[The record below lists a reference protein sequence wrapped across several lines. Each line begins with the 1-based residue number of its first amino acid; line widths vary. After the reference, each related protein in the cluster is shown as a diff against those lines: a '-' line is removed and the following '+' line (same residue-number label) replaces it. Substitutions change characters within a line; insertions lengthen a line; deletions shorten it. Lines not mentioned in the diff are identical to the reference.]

1 MITPSI
7 SNYTPQDILRKEPFR
22 RLLPS
27 DNLAVGMAK
36 YNQANGAAPYLEE
49 TLRYEILSQ
58 AEFLREYNVNSHKIN
73 SYKYRPNPFNKDTNN
88 EIHQKILSRTAVPMQ
103 AIIHLKR
110 TVALTG
116 KGVRKRILAPTVSA
130 ADQEKLAEWQAAWA
144 RKGMEKAI
152 RDFIYSDGKVGDS
165 AICFYL
171 SDGKLGWRAFSY
183 ERGDTLYPHYDPVTG
198 ELALFGRKY
207 SVLGDDGLTMV
218 EYLDVWDKT
227 NYVRYRYNQT
237 GVQGAVAKGKEL
249 LGLSPWVKDTAVKP
263 HTFKRVP
270 VVYDRYGEP
279 FWAQSEDCI
288 DKIELALSD
297 LSENNRAYAL
307 RILLAFG
314 QDMHVTTDLDGTPS
328 LIESSDP
335 NAQARFLEPADSS
348 GSLDAQLKWLKE
360 MAYKGSFIVE
370 TPEIK
375 SGSDLS
381 GLAVRTMFA
390 DSFLKGQDDADH
402 FYPALQ
408 ELSDLF
414 TYGWGIES
422 GRPNEWSDFHV
433 QLEIE
438 PFVFMSESD
447 EINALVQLKGIG
459 AISRRSATERAIDM
473 AYGVASENERV
484 LQEEHDALVGVQ
496 PTQNENANNPVA
508 ESRANAE

>member
-1 MITPSI
+1 MTTPSI

-27 DNLAVGMAK
+27 EDLAVGMAK
-36 YNQANGAAPYLEE
+36 FTPASGASEYKEGNLA
-49 TLRYEILSQ
+49 YEVLTQ
-58 AEFLREYNVNSHKIN
+58 AEFMREYNVNSHKIN

-88 EIHQKILSRTAVPMQ
+88 EVHQKILSRTAVPMQ

-116 KGVRKRILAPTVSA
+116 KGVRKRILSPEVSA
-130 ADQEKLAEWQAAWA
+130 TDQEKLAAWQAAWA

-165 AICFYL
+165 AVCLYL

-183 ERGDTLYPHYDPVTG
+183 EKGDTLYPHYDPITG

-207 SVLGDDGLTMV
+207 AVRSDDGKEMV
-218 EYLDVWDKT
+218 QYLDVWDKK
-227 NYVRYRYNQT
+227 NYMRYRYNQT
-237 GVQGAVAKGKEL
+237 GVQGAVAKGKKA
-249 LGLSPWVKDTAVKP
+249 LGLSPWMVDAKP
-263 HTFKRVP
+263 VPHKFSRVP

-279 FWAQSEDCI
+279 FWAQSQECI
-288 DKIELALSD
+288 DQIEMVLSD

-314 QDMHVTTDLDGTPS
+314 QDMHVTTDFNGTPS

-335 NAQARFLEPADSS
+335 NAQAKFLEPADSS
-348 GSLDAQLKWLKE
+348 GSLDVQLKWLKD

-422 GRPNEWSDFHV
+422 GEPSAWSNFHV

-459 AISRRSATERAIDM
+459 AISRRSATERAVDM

-484 LQEEHDALVGVQ
+484 LQEEHDALLGVN
-496 PTQNENANNPVA
+496 PTQTEQNPNPVA
-508 ESRANAE
+508 DSRVSK